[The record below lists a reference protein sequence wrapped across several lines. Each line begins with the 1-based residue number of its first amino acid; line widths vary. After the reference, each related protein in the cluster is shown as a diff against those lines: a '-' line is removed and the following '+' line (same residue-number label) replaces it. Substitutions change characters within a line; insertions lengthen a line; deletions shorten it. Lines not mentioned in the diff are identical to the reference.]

1 MSDSEQDTAKTGQSR
16 QVALQEELRELIDVV
31 GPAPLVDLLL
41 ERSFQIGA
49 TDIHFDPT
57 ATGLRV
63 RLRVDGLMH
72 DVVQLPPA
80 MMAQVISRLKL
91 MGEMDITEKR
101 LAQDGHI
108 SNTVL
113 AQQRDIRVGSGPT
126 IHGERLVL
134 RLMPDAGILTQL
146 EELGFDNEQEAAIRR
161 ALSAPYGTILSVGPV
176 GSGKSTTMY
185 ACTELLNEPTKSVI
199 TIEDPVERRIEGIN
213 QLQIDPKIGLNFV
226 SALRGTLRQDPNV
239 LMIGEIRDP
248 ETARIGVRA
257 GLTGVL
263 VLSTLHANDAPSTID
278 VFRQFDV
285 PAMFIADSLQA
296 IISQRLIRKVCQHC
310 KVAHHPDHAM
320 CEALWIDPNEAE
332 QVELFRGTGCNA
344 CFHTGYHGRTGVFE
358 ILSVDH
364 DFREAILR
372 GASHGELL
380 DLAKSK
386 GMKTLEMSAREKVK
400 AGITTVEEMH
410 RVMTAYPT

>member
-1 MSDSEQDTAKTGQSR
+1 MSEAEETGKNGGETR
-16 QVALQEELRELIDVV
+16 ELALQEELRELIDVV

-41 ERSFQIGA
+41 ERAFQIGA

-63 RLRVDGLMH
+63 RLRVDGLLH

-80 MMAQVISRLKL
+80 MMSQVISRLKL
-91 MGEMDITEKR
+91 MGEMDITERR
-101 LAQDGHI
+101 LAQDGHMT
-108 SNTVL
+108 NTVL
-113 AQQRDIRVGSGPT
+113 GQQRDIRIGSGPT
-126 IHGERLVL
+126 IFGERLVL
-134 RLMPDAGILTQL
+134 RLMPDTKTLTKL
-146 EELGFDNEQEAAIRR
+146 HDLGFDEAQEQQIRR

-185 ACTELLNEPTKSVI
+185 ACIELLNDPTKSVI

-213 QLQIDPKIGLNFV
+213 QIQIDSKIGLNFV

-263 VLSTLHANDAPSTID
+263 VLSTLHANDATSTID

-296 IISQRLIRKVCQHC
+296 VISQRLIRKICQEC
-310 KVAHHPDHAM
+310 RTTYHPDQAA
-320 CEALWIDPNEAE
+320 CEALGIDPAEAE
-332 QVELFRGTGCNA
+332 SVELSRGSGCES

-358 ILSVDH
+358 ILMIDPEM
-364 DFREAILR
+364 RNAILK
-372 GASHGELL
+372 GQSHGELL
-380 DLAKSK
+380 NLAQSK
-386 GMKTLEMSAREKVK
+386 GMRTLETAVQEKVRS
-400 AGITTVEEMH
+400 GETTMEEMH
-410 RVMTAYPT
+410 RVMTAFPT